1 MCKLAV
7 NDVDLYGGERL
18 RNIRKL
24 FIAPMSGFSTPIYDA
39 LPKFLHQRIRNMSD
53 DDRDDTRTAVR
64 R

>member
-24 FIAPMSGFSTPIYDA
+24 FIAPMSSFSTPIYDA
-39 LPKFLHQRIRNMSD
+39 LPKFLHQRIRNMSNNDWD
-53 DDRDDTRTAVR
+53 DMRSAAR